1 MLIAFAYFILSYVG
15 LKSYSGTTMYPRGV
29 HMTNLHVTLQ
39 KIIPEG
45 ILALER
51 RYEILKTVLYSA
63 PIGRRALAAN
73 LNLSERVVRAEVDF
87 LRQNDFLKVTSL
99 GMEITSEGYMIVRD
113 LEDLIYKLKGLT
125 ELEKKVSK
133 ILNINKVIIV
143 PGNSDENEMFKK
155 DIGKAAARLLMSIIR
170 PGNTIAI
177 TGGSTVNCMVKAI
190 QPLSSTFEDV
200 FVLPARGSVGHKVE
214 YQSNTLASELAQKLG
229 AEYKLLNI
237 PDHLSKKSLE
247 SITKEPEIQDT
258 LKKVSQTDILIF
270 GIGNALKMA
279 EKRGLQE
286 PILDFLRRKEA
297 VAEAFGYYF
306 NRSGNIVYAS
316 RTVGIKLDDIKK
328 IPYMIALA
336 GGTSKAQAI
345 MAAGHLLRNG
355 CIVMDEGAAN
365 EIIRCAK

>member
-1 MLIAFAYFILSYVG
+1 
-15 LKSYSGTTMYPRGV
+15 MYPRGV

-45 ILALER
+45 ILDLER

-63 PIGRRALAAN
+63 PIGRRALAAH
-73 LNLSERVVRAEVDF
+73 LNLSERIVRAEVDF
-87 LRQNDFLKVTSL
+87 LRQNAFLKVTSS
-99 GMEITSEGYMIVRD
+99 GMEITSEGYTLVQD
-113 LEDLIYKLKGLT
+113 LEDLMYEIKGLT

-143 PGNSDENEMFKK
+143 PGNSDENDMFKK
-155 DIGKAAARLLMSIIR
+155 DIGKAAARLLLSMIR

-177 TGGSTVNCMVKAI
+177 TGGSTVNQMVKAI
-190 QPLSSTFEDV
+190 QPLGSTYDDV
-200 FVLPARGSVGHKVE
+200 FVLPARGSVGHRVE

-229 AEYKLLNI
+229 AKYKLLNI

-247 SITKEPEIQDT
+247 SIIKEPEIQDT
-258 LKKVSQTDILIF
+258 LEKVSKADILIF

-279 EKRGLQE
+279 EKRGLSE
-286 PILDFLRRKEA
+286 TILDFLRRKEA

-306 NRSGNIVYAS
+306 DPSGNIVYTS
-316 RTVGIKLDDIKK
+316 RSVGIKLDDIKK
-328 IPYMIALA
+328 IPYMIAVA

-345 MAAGHLLRNG
+345 KAAGHLLKHG
-355 CIVMDEGAAN
+355 CVVMDEGAAN
-365 EIIRCAK
+365 EIIRCAKL